1 MKAFTLRPI
10 TWWDKVASSDANTEL
25 MIFRLACRIVLIDK
39 KPLTMEAAQEM
50 PLHEAAPII
59 TAVTAAFLEAM
70 GMNKP
75 EAPIALEKSGAYLQ

>member
-10 TWWDKVASSDANTEL
+10 TWWDKVAASDANTEL
-25 MIFRLACRIVLIDK
+25 MIFRLACRIVLVDK

-59 TAVTAAFLEAM
+59 TAVTTALLAAM

-75 EAPIALEKSGAYLQ
+75 EAPIEPEKTGTYLQ